1 MTRYDYGELREKAL
15 APNAT
20 FEDKVDLACWFDNYD
35 PSAWNGECY
44 DLGDGVTMWPM
55 CSVDGEPDENGDYP
69 IVDYKI
75 F

>member
-44 DLGDGVTMWPM
+44 DLGEGITMRP
-55 CSVDGEPDENGDYP
+55 VYGAQDDNGNYP